1 MGLFV
6 NSEAFDYI
14 NVLDK
19 AADGSWRRNEL
30 ITNNIANADTPTYKR
45 QDIDFETAL
54 RQELRNTRYQTMDSK
69 VRHANQDL
77 GKLNAQPYE
86 DMTAYSYRLDG
97 NNVDPEQEN
106 VELAS
111 NQIKYSGIMDGIK
124 NEFTNLQSVMRSG
137 S

>member
-1 MGLFV
+1 MSVFV
-6 NSEAFDYI
+6 KTEAFDYI

-45 QDIDFETAL
+45 QDIDFETTL
-54 RQELRNTRYQTMDSK
+54 RQELRNTKYQTMDSK
-69 VRHANQDL
+69 VHHANDDL

-106 VELAS
+106 IELAS
-111 NQIKYSGIMDGIK
+111 NQIRYNGIMSGIDA
-124 NEFTNLQSVMRSG
+124 EFNNLQSVMRST
-137 S
+137 